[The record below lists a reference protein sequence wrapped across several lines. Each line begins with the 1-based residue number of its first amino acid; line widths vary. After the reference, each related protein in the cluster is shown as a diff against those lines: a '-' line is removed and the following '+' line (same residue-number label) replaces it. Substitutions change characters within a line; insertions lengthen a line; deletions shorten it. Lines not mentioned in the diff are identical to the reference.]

1 MGFVSK
7 TPSGSYRANWRD
19 GTGKQKAKTFRT
31 KKEANT
37 FLSDVE
43 SAVNRGTYVD
53 PHAGKVKFGEFAARW
68 LASRSVEARTA
79 ERTLSLM
86 RTHVLPRWEDWP
98 LSKIDFMAVQEWV
111 SDLGKHLAPA
121 TVAKCH
127 GLVLMILRTAVQARL
142 IAINPAVGVKI
153 PRDRSGDV
161 RPATISRGDFFGKL
175 LPAVPARYRAI
186 VCAAAGAGLRWGEC
200 AGLPWSAVDLDKRTL
215 RVVQVAV
222 ETHGGIVIRPYPKSR
237 AGVRTVPMPAFLV
250 DELRKLTT
258 DRLVFTNR
266 AGEPL
271 RRSNFRRRIWLPS
284 LVRAGLLGNVAQKGE
299 HKFIA
304 TWPDGEG
311 IEWSA
316 EFTTEREA
324 VAHIALK
331 ATGGLRFHDL
341 RHSYATWLVTD
352 GVPINVVQ
360 RVMGHEQAS
369 TTLNRYTHT
378 PDDYADHVRKAL
390 ADDSLTF
397 QPPGDPQG
405 TDDED

>member
-53 PHAGKVKFGEFAARW
+53 PHAGKMKFGEFAARW

-86 RTHVLPRWEDWP
+86 RTHVLPRWADWP
-98 LSKIDFMAVQEWV
+98 LSKVDFMAVQEWV
-111 SDLGKHLAPA
+111 TDLGKHLAPA

-127 GLVLMILRTAVQARL
+127 GLVVMILRTAVQARL

-161 RPATISRGDFFGKL
+161 KPATISRGAFFGKL

-222 ETHGGIVIRPYPKSR
+222 ETHGDIVIRPYPKSR
-237 AGVRTVPMPAFLV
+237 AGVRTVPMPTFLV
-250 DELRKLTT
+250 DELRKLKT
-258 DRLVFTNR
+258 DKLVFTNR
-266 AGEPL
+266 AGQPL

-284 LVRAGLLGNVAQKGE
+284 LVRAGLLGNIT
-299 HKFIA
+299 HKSPHKYLA
-304 TWPDGEG
+304 TWPDGDG
-311 IEWSA
+311 IEWST

-324 VAHIALK
+324 VAHIAMK
-331 ATGGLRFHDL
+331 AAGGLRFHDL

-390 ADDSLTF
+390 ADDPLTF